1 MQYVA
6 KCGLLFYGSS
16 SVVDW
21 KNPPRLFIPGP
32 VKVNEDVLQQL
43 ARPTLGHRGKEYA
56 QLHAETTVCLK
67 KILFTDQNVFLSTS
81 SASGIWEAAIRNC
94 VAPDETVLATCCGAF
109 SDKWATVAK
118 NCGRNVEELKVD
130 WGKPVLPEMIDE
142 KLATGKYTAITIVY
156 NETSTGLTNHVYEI
170 SEMMKQKYPEILVF
184 VDAVSAMVALPM
196 HFDELGWDVAFASVQ
211 KAFAIPPGLAVAAV
225 SNRALEKSKNV
236 PNRGYYFDFQLW
248 AKSNEKNQT
257 LVTPNIPHIMALNYQ
272 CEKLLA
278 EGMENV
284 WERHKRM
291 GDFVRTWAK
300 EKFALFCDEKYAS
313 NTLTAV
319 KNTRGINVAETINA
333 IQEKHN
339 TIFGNGYGK
348 LKEQTFRIAH
358 MGDITLDDLKE
369 LLGWIDEEIG

>member
-1 MQYVA
+1 M
-6 KCGLLFYGSS
+6 
-16 SVVDW
+16 VDW

-56 QLHAETTVCLK
+56 QLHEETTQMLK
-67 KILFTDQNVFLSTS
+67 KVLLTKQNIFLSTS

-94 VAPDETVLATCCGAF
+94 IATDETVLATCCGAF

-118 NCGRNVEELKVD
+118 DCGRKVDELKVD
-130 WGKPVLPEMIDE
+130 WGEPILAEMIDE
-142 KLATGKYTAITIVY
+142 KLSSGKYAAITLVY
-156 NETSTGLTNHVYEI
+156 NETSTGLTNPVYEI
-170 SEMMKQKYPEILVF
+170 SKMMRQKYPNVLVF

-211 KAFAIPPGLAVAAV
+211 KAFAIPPGFAVAVV
-225 SNRALEKSKNV
+225 SNRAMEKSKSV
-236 PNRGYYFDFQLW
+236 PARGYYFNFELW
-248 AKSNEKNQT
+248 AKQAQKNQT
-257 LVTPNIPHIMALNYQ
+257 LVTPSIPHIMALNYQ
-272 CEKLLA
+272 CQRLLK

-284 WERHKRM
+284 WARHVQM
-291 GDFVRTWAK
+291 GEFVRAWAK
-300 EKFALFCDEKYAS
+300 ENFALFCDEKYAS

-319 KNTRGINVAETINA
+319 KNTKGINVAETINA
-333 IQEKHN
+333 IQQKHN

>member
-1 MQYVA
+1 M
-6 KCGLLFYGSS
+6 
-16 SVVDW
+16 VDW

-56 QLHAETTVCLK
+56 QLHEETTQMLK
-67 KILFTDQNVFLSTS
+67 KVLLTKQNIFLSTS

-94 VAPDETVLATCCGAF
+94 VAPDETILATCCGAF

-118 NCGRNVEELKVD
+118 DCGRKVDELKVD
-130 WGKPVLPEMIDE
+130 WGEPILAEMIDE
-142 KLATGKYTAITIVY
+142 KLSSGKYAAITLVY
-156 NETSTGLTNHVYEI
+156 NETSTGLTNPVYEI
-170 SEMMKQKYPEILVF
+170 SKMMRQKYPNVLVF

-211 KAFAIPPGLAVAAV
+211 KAFAIPPGFAVAVV
-225 SNRALEKSKNV
+225 SNRAMEKSKSV
-236 PNRGYYFDFQLW
+236 PARGYYFNFELW
-248 AKSNEKNQT
+248 AKQAQKNQT
-257 LVTPNIPHIMALNYQ
+257 LVTPSIPHIMALNYQ
-272 CEKLLA
+272 CQRLLK

-284 WERHKRM
+284 WARHVQM
-291 GDFVRTWAK
+291 GEFVRAWAK
-300 EKFALFCDEKYAS
+300 ENFALFCDEKYAS

-319 KNTRGINVAETINA
+319 KNTKGINVAETINA
-333 IQEKHN
+333 IQQKHN

-369 LLGWIDEEIG
+369 LLGWID

>member
-1 MQYVA
+1 M
-6 KCGLLFYGSS
+6 
-16 SVVDW
+16 VDW

-56 QLHAETTVCLK
+56 QLHGETVVCLK
-67 KILFTDQNVFLSTS
+67 KILFTDQNIFLSTS

-94 VAPDETVLATCCGAF
+94 VGFDETVLATCCGAF
-109 SDKWATVAK
+109 SDKWADIAK
-118 NCGRNVEELKVD
+118 NCGRNVEVLKVD

-142 KLATGKYTAITIVY
+142 KLTTGKYAAITLVY
-156 NETSTGLTNHVYEI
+156 NETSTGLTNPVYEI
-170 SEMMKQKYPEILVF
+170 SSMMKQKYPDVLVF
-184 VDAVSAMVALPM
+184 VDSVSGMVGLPL
-196 HFDELGWDVAFASVQ
+196 HFDELGWDVTFASVQ
-211 KAFAIPPGLAVAAV
+211 KGFAIPPGLAVAVV
-225 SNRALEKSKNV
+225 SNRALQKSQSIT
-236 PNRGYYFDFQLW
+236 NRGYYFDFQLL
-248 AKSNEKNQT
+248 AKSAAKSQT

-272 CEKLLA
+272 CKKLVA

-284 WERHKRM
+284 WQRHKQM
-291 GDFVRTWAK
+291 GEFVRTWAK
-300 EKFALFCDEKYAS
+300 EKFDLFCEEKFAS
-313 NTLTAV
+313 NTLTAI

-333 IQEKHN
+333 LQEKHN

-369 LLGWIDEEIG
+369 LLGWIDDEIG

>member
-1 MQYVA
+1 M
-6 KCGLLFYGSS
+6 
-16 SVVDW
+16 VDW

-56 QLHAETTVCLK
+56 QLHEETTQMLK
-67 KILFTDQNVFLSTS
+67 KILLTDQNVFLSTS

-94 VAPDETVLATCCGAF
+94 VAPDEIVLATCCGAF
-109 SDKWATVAK
+109 SDKWADVARD
-118 NCGRNVEELKVD
+118 CGRKVEELKVE
-130 WGKPVLPEMIDE
+130 WGEPILTEMIDE
-142 KLATGKYTAITIVY
+142 KLSSGNYAAITLVY
-156 NETSTGLTNHVYEI
+156 NETSTGLTNPVYEI
-170 SEMMKQKYPEILVF
+170 SKMMRQKYPDVFIF

-211 KAFAIPPGLAVAAV
+211 KAFAIPPGFAVAVV
-225 SNRALEKSKNV
+225 SNRAMEKSKSV
-236 PNRGYYFDFQLW
+236 PARGYYFNFELW
-248 AKSNEKNQT
+248 AKQAQKNQT
-257 LVTPNIPHIMALNYQ
+257 LVTPSIPHIMALNYQ
-272 CEKLLA
+272 CQRLLK
-278 EGMENV
+278 EGMENI
-284 WERHKRM
+284 WARHVQM
-291 GDFVRTWAK
+291 GEFVRAWAK
-300 EKFALFCDEKYAS
+300 EKFDLFCDEKYAS

-333 IQEKHN
+333 IQQKHN